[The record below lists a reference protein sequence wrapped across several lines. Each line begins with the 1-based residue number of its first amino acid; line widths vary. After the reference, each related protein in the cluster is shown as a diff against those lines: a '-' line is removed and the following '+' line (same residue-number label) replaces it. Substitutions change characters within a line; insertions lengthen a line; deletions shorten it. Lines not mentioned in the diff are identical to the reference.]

1 VAATIEAAGVVLVRR
16 ESSGMRVCL
25 VHRPRQNDWSLPKGK
40 ADPGELMPTT
50 ARREALE
57 ETGSDVLLGAPLRQQ
72 RYRVDSGPKTV
83 DYWVA
88 HVRPGGPGFKPNRE
102 VDRIEWLTTA
112 KARARL
118 TYPRD
123 RQLILDAI
131 STPHTTPLVVLRH
144 AEAVKRADFKGNN
157 DTRRPLTRRGQAQ
170 AKALV
175 DPLTAF
181 GVARVHSSD
190 SRRCMQTVEPLAS
203 SLKAG
208 IVEEPLFSEEVFA
221 RRPKTALRR
230 LTSLAARTAPAVICS
245 HRPVLPDLLGAL
257 AQEFSLKVKSS
268 VLSPSLNP
276 GGFIIIHRELG
287 PRDRPT
293 GRVIAVERF
302 DS

>member
-1 VAATIEAAGVVLVRR
+1 MVLVRR
-16 ESSGMRVCL
+16 GPSGIRVCL

-50 ARREALE
+50 ARREATE

-88 HVRPGGPGFKPNRE
+88 HIRPGGPGFKPNKE
-102 VDRIEWLTTA
+102 VDRIEWMTPA

-123 RQLILDAI
+123 RQLILDAL
-131 STPHTTPLVVLRH
+131 STPHTSPLVVLRH
-144 AEAVKRADFKGNN
+144 AEAMRRSDYRGGN
-157 DTRRPLTRRGQAQ
+157 DTRRPLTKYGLTQAR
-170 AKALV
+170 ALV
-175 DPLTAF
+175 APLTAF
-181 GVARVHSSD
+181 GIARVHSSD

-203 SLKAG
+203 HLKAG
-208 IVEEPLFSEEVFA
+208 IVEESLFSEEIFS

-230 LTSLAARTAPAVICS
+230 LRSLAVRSAPLVICS
-245 HRPVLPDLLGAL
+245 HRPVLPDLLATL
-257 AQEFSLKVKSS
+257 AQEFSLKVKSP
-268 VLSPSLNP
+268 LLRPSLDP
-276 GGFIIIHRELG
+276 GGFIVIHREVG
-287 PRDRPT
+287 PRNRPT

-302 DS
+302 DG